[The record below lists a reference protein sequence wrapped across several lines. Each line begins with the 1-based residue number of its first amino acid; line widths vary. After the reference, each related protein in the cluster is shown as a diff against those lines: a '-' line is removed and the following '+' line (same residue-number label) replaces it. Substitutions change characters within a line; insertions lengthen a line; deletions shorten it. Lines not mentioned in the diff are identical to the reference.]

1 VARQLRALS
10 FDAYAL
16 AGGYR
21 AWKQAF
27 DVEPLS
33 STPRLRPRRKEA
45 GPLLPLYYAAWP
57 DW

>member
-1 VARQLRALS
+1 VARQLRAMG

-33 STPRLRPRRKEA
+33 ST
-45 GPLLPLYYAAWP
+45 AAP
-57 DW
+57 TASA

>member
-1 VARQLRALS
+1 MG

-33 STPRLRPRRKEA
+33 STA
-45 GPLLPLYYAAWP
+45 SSSASA
-57 DW
+57 